1 MDLADDVQ
9 PSSGLHNI
17 DMGLR
22 RGPRKGP
29 AKY

>member
-1 MDLADDVQ
+1 MDLAGDVQ
-9 PSSGLHNI
+9 PSSGLHEV

-22 RGPRKGP
+22 RGPRKGA